1 MRLRAASALLLVPAL
16 LVPGTAA
23 VAAGSERAGLASVL
37 FAPYQA
43 TATGSWPES
52 VTVGDVTGDGRADV
66 VLSTSSYFDPAND
79 YKLSVFAQQA
89 DGSLAAPVRYATRLV
104 YQDSGGAGVALL
116 DRNGDGR
123 LDVAL
128 ATLAG
133 VEIFQQN
140 AAGALESQGIVPG
153 SRAARYIAA
162 ADLDRDGDTDLVTSS
177 HLGISQL
184 VRESNGTLTSSV
196 VTTDPAYEVE
206 VGDLTGDGRP
216 DVVGQSLRSVTAY
229 HRTATGWSRSV
240 VVPDDGASL
249 IGGVEVADV
258 SGDGRADIVA
268 TTEANQPRS
277 QVRVFAQTAAGGL
290 AAPTA
295 WRVLDMPESVE
306 AADVDGDGRNDIVMA
321 HGGYYEMSTWPQQ
334 PGGTFPVAAY
344 DSLPYASHYHAQGLV
359 LGDVDSDG
367 RVDAV
372 LTDYNHGL
380 LVLRN
385 AG

>member
-1 MRLRAASALLLVPAL
+1 MRLRTAYALLLTPVL
-16 LVPGTAA
+16 LAPGTAA
-23 VAAGSERAGLASVL
+23 SAAGSERSALAAGL
-37 FAPYQA
+37 FDPYQA
-43 TATGSWPES
+43 IATGSIPES

-79 YKLSVFAQQA
+79 YKLFVFAQQA

-116 DRNGDGR
+116 DRDGDGR

-133 VEIFQQN
+133 VEIFQQT
-140 AAGALESQGIVPG
+140 ATGTLTSQGIVAG
-153 SRAARYIAA
+153 SRAARAIVA
-162 ADLDRDGDTDLVTSS
+162 ADLDKDGDTDLVTSS

-184 VRESNGTLTSSV
+184 IRGVDGSLTSSV
-196 VTTDPAYEVE
+196 VTSDHAYEVE
-206 VGDLTGDGRP
+206 VGDLNSDGRP
-216 DVVGQSLRSVTAY
+216 DVVGLGLRNVNAY
-229 HRTATGWSRSV
+229 HRTSTGWSRSV
-240 VVPDDGASL
+240 VVPDDGATL
-249 IGGVEVADV
+249 LGGIEVADV
-258 SGDGRADIVA
+258 SGDGRSDVVV

-277 QVRVFAQTAAGGL
+277 QIRVFAQTASGGL
-290 AAPTA
+290 GSPTA

-306 AADVDGDGRNDIVMA
+306 AADIDADGRNDIAMA

-334 PGGTFPVAAY
+334 PGGTFGVAEY
-344 DSLPYASHYHAQGLV
+344 DQLPYASHYHPQGFA

-385 AG
+385 AA